1 MNAILLGILLSMT
14 PVGELRAG
22 LPAAFVAGVHPLLAY
37 LVCVAANVM
46 VAPIIFVFLEYIH
59 YHFLHVGMYRTAFD
73 KFMERTRQKTEKYV
87 QKYGYFGLTLF
98 VSVPLPLTGVYTG
111 ALAAWFFGMN
121 KWKALISI
129 LLGAAIAGAIVLA
142 VLLTGNTA
150 WQWVK
155 A

>member
-22 LPAAFVAGVHPLLAY
+22 LPAAFIAGVNPWIAY
-37 LVCVAANVM
+37 AVCVIANAF
-46 VAPIIFVFLEYIH
+46 VAPICFVFLEYIH

-73 KFMERTRQKTEKYV
+73 KFMERTRQRTEKYV
-87 QKYGYFGLTLF
+87 QKYGYFGLALF
-98 VSVPLPLTGVYTG
+98 VAVPLPLTGAYTG

-121 KWKALISI
+121 KWKAFIAI
-129 LLGAAIAGAIVLA
+129 LLGVAVAGAIVLA